1 MNTRHMMKTLKTLL
15 SLLILGV
22 LLALS
27 GTDAQSASVRF
38 AVIGDYGFAGQPEAD
53 VANLVKSWNPDFI
66 ITVGDNNYPSGAV
79 STIDNNIGQYYHD
92 FISPYLGLWGPGATI
107 NRFFPSLGNHDWATT
122 GAQPYLDYFTLPNNE
137 RYYDVVWGPVHL
149 FAIDSDPNEPDGVT
163 SISVQ
168 AGWLQGE
175 LAASTAC
182 WKLVYMHHPPYSSG
196 STHGSSTWMQ
206 WPYQSWGASVV
217 LAGHDHDYERIIQ
230 GGFPYFINGLGGRSI
245 YSFGTPV
252 SGSQVRY
259 NGDYGA
265 MLVDADEAGI
275 TFQFM
280 SRTGTLIDTYTST
293 ASHCVLAAPT
303 NLTAKAVSISRID
316 LAWTDN
322 AGNEDGFSI
331 EQSLNGTSFTQIG
344 RVGANVKTYSATGL
358 SPSITYYYRVRAYNN
373 ASSSAYSNTV
383 RVRTKRR

>member
-137 RYYDVVWGPVHL
+137 RYYDVVWGPV
-149 FAIDSDPNEPDGVT
+149 
-163 SISVQ
+163 
-168 AGWLQGE
+168 
-175 LAASTAC
+175 
-182 WKLVYMHHPPYSSG
+182 
-196 STHGSSTWMQ
+196 
-206 WPYQSWGASVV
+206 
-217 LAGHDHDYERIIQ
+217 
-230 GGFPYFINGLGGRSI
+230 
-245 YSFGTPV
+245 
-252 SGSQVRY
+252 
-259 NGDYGA
+259 
-265 MLVDADEAGI
+265 
-275 TFQFM
+275 
-280 SRTGTLIDTYTST
+280 
-293 ASHCVLAAPT
+293 
-303 NLTAKAVSISRID
+303 
-316 LAWTDN
+316 
-322 AGNEDGFSI
+322 
-331 EQSLNGTSFTQIG
+331 
-344 RVGANVKTYSATGL
+344 
-358 SPSITYYYRVRAYNN
+358 
-373 ASSSAYSNTV
+373 
-383 RVRTKRR
+383 

>member
-1 MNTRHMMKTLKTLL
+1 MKSDRLSSEFQCYDTRRQAHR
-15 SLLILGV
+15 
-22 LLALS
+22 A
-27 GTDAQSASVRF
+27 
-38 AVIGDYGFAGQPEAD
+38 
-53 VANLVKSWNPDFI
+53 
-66 ITVGDNNYPSGAV
+66 
-79 STIDNNIGQYYHD
+79 
-92 FISPYLGLWGPGATI
+92 LGLRGPGATI

-163 SISVQ
+163 STSVQ

-217 LAGHDHDYERIIQ
+217 MAGHDHDYERIIQ
-230 GGFPYFINGLGGRSI
+230 GGFPYFVNGLGGRSI

-293 ASHCVLAAPT
+293 TSHCVLAAPT

-344 RVGANVKTYSATGL
+344 RVRTSRRTRPRAFRLRSPTITASAPTTAPAPPRIPTPSGQGRNADSGMARQLTVTQCPKVLATPQGL
-358 SPSITYYYRVRAYNN
+358 RG
-373 ASSSAYSNTV
+373 
-383 RVRTKRR
+383 